1 MSLTFTTLT
10 TLPTSSSIRPSNL
23 SCRSFFT
30 KFGVT
35 SARCSGGTSTV
46 SLSLTRLYMLRFAD
60 CEFVPAPYMNYRC
73 ARVEQTLLEGAV
85 VRDDVVELGG
95 EFDQHVVCVRCFVFD
110 DSTPLGRQVRA
121 DAGRDGFFARAVRE
135 LREFVAD
142 RARHDALKLPEKPLD
157 LLEEP
162 H

>member
-30 KFGVT
+30 RFGVT

-46 SLSLTRLYMLRFAD
+46 SLSLTRLYILWFAY

-73 ARVEQTLLEGAV
+73 ARVEHTLFQGAV

-95 EFDQHVVCVRCFVFD
+95 EFDERVVGVRCVVVD
-110 DSTPLGRQVRA
+110 
-121 DAGRDGFFARAVRE
+121 
-135 LREFVAD
+135 
-142 RARHDALKLPEKPLD
+142 
-157 LLEEP
+157 EP
-162 H
+162 APVG